1 MISSN
6 IEIHLLIHLPEH
18 VAVLVG
24 RHDGQVQK
32 DAVQMPCEYAHYLLA
47 AVLHAKGNHL
57 YRTRTMTRIAA
68 QSAWLALLGHREVIV
83 CKYVRIV
90 FIFDLYHMK

>member
-1 MISSN
+1 
-6 IEIHLLIHLPEH
+6 
-18 VAVLVG
+18 
-24 RHDGQVQK
+24 
-32 DAVQMPCEYAHYLLA
+32 
-47 AVLHAKGNHL
+47 
-57 YRTRTMTRIAA
+57 MTRIAA